1 VVATGHVTTPEHD
14 HDGVYAEPDHGHEAL
29 LLVSEPGTRWFLT
42 TDPFN
47 PLLVAQLVTG
57 DRFSYPVGHAQER
70 ETYRWNGASWA
81 FDSTLPAVP
90 ASTDAVVITAGLPEA
105 VAITP
110 AANMTN
116 GTTGVP
122 TAQEIVPGW
131 IALSGRLQATSAGS
145 GNQQIGTLP
154 AGHFPDTEVRP
165 TVRFIGTGA
174 SSGSVTIG
182 TNGVMTYNTALPLS
196 GEVPLSGI
204 LFRKA

>member
-1 VVATGHVTTPEHD
+1 VVATGHVTTPEH
-14 HDGVYAEPDHGHEAL
+14 GHVTL
-29 LLVSEPGTRWFLT
+29 HLVSEPGTRWYST
-42 TDPFN
+42 SDPFDGTF
-47 PLLVAQLVTG
+47 VSQLGTG
-57 DRFSYPVGHAQER
+57 DRFSYPIGHAQAG
-70 ETYRWNGASWA
+70 ETYRWNGASWV
-81 FDSTLPAVP
+81 FESTLPAMP
-90 ASTDAVVITAGLPEA
+90 AAADTVVAA
-105 VAITP
+105 VAHTHALPAAANITP
-110 AANMTN
+110 AVNMAN
-116 GTTGVP
+116 GTTGQP

-154 AGHFPDTEVRP
+154 AGHFPDAEVRP

-196 GEVPLSGI
+196 GEVPLTGI